1 MANPPSTGGLNQVS
15 AQNKPP
21 VQAGGKFDASAV
33 QAENLEEISK
43 SKPTGL
49 KEKIVDDLGDQR
61 EAMNAALVR
70 MRESLDIRKNRMF
83 DPVLMQTAAGF
94 LKPTKTGS
102 FGESL
107 GNAAEGAGAAA
118 ERELLLDRE
127 NQKLEMELL
136 AKEQEFRQ
144 QLGGDQLM
152 SALLGGPRT
161 GASTTAPAPAGGAV
175 TSQNGAPRVSGAVSP
190 VDLATP
196 SGQQQVIAGV
206 RSGRIQV
213 TDEILAIASRV
224 APKMLP
230 FLQEM
235 RKSQGEEEKNRIA
248 REDLDFKLKSE
259 KRKVIPRGLRT
270 EREMNAGEYAKYEA
284 AKAQYFTDGDENKL
298 LDFYDR
304 MGWLESEQVGGRKI
318 TPKSADGTSTAG
330 GTSQADGKPSA
341 VGTSTTG
348 GTSTVGSTS
357 TVGGTSTTGEVG
369 SSTIPRAKTTTQL
382 DEEKARR
389 ELEIAIEKKKRESE
403 IEVEASGQKET
414 QTERAKAAE
423 ARGNS
428 ILARGENALNMEALA
443 TDVLSLTDSNAKAF
457 NLMQNPTVRDSVLRA
472 IEQGASITT
481 GPMTVAINLPV
492 RVALQG
498 NKEYQLTKQD
508 IEALQLFQQKQ
519 SAITAEMRKMA
530 RTPGEGATDKAE
542 GQLYAAIGILPTDS
556 AKVLALKSEA
566 MIQRARYD
574 ARAAELWS
582 QFQDREPNKTFT
594 YFQQNNP
601 EFKELQK
608 NYVRTLNDMREKNA
622 DTLRSS
628 PKKASSSAE
637 PNAEKK
643 AKPPEN
649 ESPLDKFKREKA
661 EREAR
666 GKQ

>member
-1 MANPPSTGGLNQVS
+1 
-15 AQNKPP
+15 
-21 VQAGGKFDASAV
+21 
-33 QAENLEEISK
+33 
-43 SKPTGL
+43 
-49 KEKIVDDLGDQR
+49 
-61 EAMNAALVR
+61 
-70 MRESLDIRKNRMF
+70 MF

-144 QLGGDQLM
+144 QLTGDQIM
-152 SALLGGPRT
+152 SAYLGGPRT
-161 GASTTAPAPAGGAV
+161 GASTTAPPPAGGAV
-175 TSQNGAPRVSGAVSP
+175 TSQLGAPRVSGATPP
-190 VDLATP
+190 VDLTTQ

-206 RSGRIQV
+206 RSGRIPV
-213 TDEILAIASRV
+213 TDELLAVASRG
-224 APKMLP
+224 APKLLP

-235 RKSQGEEEKNRIA
+235 RKSQNEEEKNRIA
-248 REDLDFKLKSE
+248 QEDLDFKKSSE

-270 EREMNAGEYAKYEA
+270 EREMNAREYAKYEA
-284 AKAQYFTDGDENKL
+284 AMAQYFTDFDENKL

-318 TPKSADGTSTAG
+318 TPKSADGTSTAV

-341 VGTSTTG
+341 VGTSTVG
-348 GTSTVGSTS
+348 GASTVGSTS
-357 TVGGTSTTGEVG
+357 TVGGTSTADAVG
-369 SSTIPRAKTTTQL
+369 SSTIPRAKTPTQL
-382 DEEKARR
+382 EEEKARKQ
-389 ELEIAIEKKKRESE
+389 LEIDIEKKKRESE

-428 ILARGENALNMEALA
+428 VLARGENAINMEALA
-443 TDVLSLTDSNAKAF
+443 TDVLSLTDSNARAF

-472 IEQGASITT
+472 IEQGASITA
-481 GPMTVAINLPV
+481 GPMTVALNLPV

-508 IEALQLFQQKQ
+508 IEALQVFQQKQ

-628 PKKASSSAE
+628 PKASKASNQSSDR
-637 PNAEKK
+637 
-643 AKPPEN
+643 KPPAGWKKNADGTFSKE
-649 ESPLDKFKREKA
+649 
-661 EREAR
+661 
-666 GKQ
+666 

>member
-70 MRESLDIRKNRMF
+70 MRQSLDVRKNRMF

-152 SALLGGPRT
+152 SALLGGPKT
-161 GASTTAPAPAGGAV
+161 GASATAPPPAGGAV
-175 TSQNGAPRVSGAVSP
+175 TSQSGAPRVSGTASP
-190 VDLATP
+190 VDLTTP

-235 RKSQGEEEKNRIA
+235 RKSQYEERKNELAEGE
-248 REDLDFKLKSE
+248 LDFKLRSE

-304 MGWLESEQVGGRKI
+304 MGWLEPEQVGGRRI
-318 TPKSADGTSTAG
+318 TPKSADGTSTAV
-330 GTSQADGKPSA
+330 GTSQADGKPSS
-341 VGTSTTG
+341 V
-348 GTSTVGSTS
+348 GTSTVGE
-357 TVGGTSTTGEVG
+357 TSTTNVAG
-369 SSTIPRAKTTTQL
+369 SSTIPRAKTPTQL
-382 DEEKARR
+382 EEEKARK

-428 ILARGENALNMEALA
+428 VLARGENAINMEALA
-443 TDVLSLTDSNAKAF
+443 TDVLSLTDSNARAF

-472 IEQGASITT
+472 IEQGASITA
-481 GPMTVAINLPV
+481 GPMTVALNLPV

-508 IEALQLFQQKQ
+508 IEALQVFQQKQ

-601 EFKELQK
+601 EFRELQK

-649 ESPLDKFKREKA
+649 ESLLDKFKREKA